1 MSLTSLTP
9 AKIHADVA
17 ELLGCDPA
25 ELSPET
31 DLTDLGLDSMRI
43 MGLVEQWRGAG
54 ADTLEFADLAEQPN
68 LGHWTKLLAG
78 NTA

>member
-1 MSLTSLTP
+1 MSLT
-9 AKIHADVA
+9 AEKIHADVA

-25 ELSPET
+25 ELTAET

-43 MGLVEQWRGAG
+43 MGLVEQWRSDG

-68 LGHWTKLLAG
+68 LGHWTKIVAG
-78 NTA
+78 NPA

>member
-1 MSLTSLTP
+1 MSLT
-9 AKIHADVA
+9 AEKIHADVA

-25 ELSPET
+25 ELTAET

-43 MGLVEQWRGAG
+43 MGLVEQWRSEG

-68 LGHWTKLLAG
+68 LGHWTKIVAG
-78 NTA
+78 SAA